1 MKNFL
6 AIDTSAEYMTVL
18 AEVNGE
24 RFCVFEKDCA
34 MKHSARLMPAVDRLL
49 GEAKAKLSDFDCFVA
64 VVGTG
69 SFTGIRIGIATAK
82 GFALA
87 TGKPTLPVTSFDLAA
102 YTVKDGEKILALSDA
117 LHGAYYACGFEGENC
132 TISPSYLTG
141 DEVQNILL
149 QGYVPCSHSPLPL
162 ENLRIFDPVEGL
174 RVAAKTGMKK
184 GKFGDLDALYIRK
197 SQAELNLESG
207 QKK

>member
-6 AIDTSAEYMTVL
+6 AVDTSAEYMTVL

-24 RFCVFEKDCA
+24 SFCVFEKDCA
-34 MKHSARLMPAVDRLL
+34 MKHSTRLMPAVDRLL
-49 GEAKAKLSDFDCFVA
+49 SEANAKLSDFDCFVA
-64 VVGTG
+64 VVGAG

-102 YTVKDGEKILALSDA
+102 YIVKDEEKILALSDA
-117 LHGAYYACGFEGENC
+117 LHGSYYACAFERKKC
-132 TISPSYLTG
+132 TIPPSYLTG
-141 DEVQNILL
+141 DEVRSLL
-149 QGYVPCSHSPLPL
+149 AQGYTPCSHAALPL

-174 RVAAKTGMKK
+174 RVAAKTLLEQ
-184 GKFGDLDALYIRK
+184 GKFGELDALYIRK
-197 SQAELNLESG
+197 SQAELNLERR
-207 QKK
+207 